1 MVLEKTLESPL
12 DCKEVQPVHP
22 KGDQSWLF
30 IGRTDIEAETPIFW
44 PPDAKSWLTG
54 KDCDAGK
61 DWVRRRRGW
70 QRMRWLDGITD
81 SMDMGLGGLWELVM
95 DRGGLACY
103 GSWGRK
109 ELDTTE
115 QLNWTDVRGVY
126 NSDDTY
132 CKISAE
138 LKPSLWK
145 ICTISSAIRLCL
157 IFLYCRVSIFQ
168 QYWRKNEEKLQKVIR
183 NRNYVTGKWA

>member
-1 MVLEKTLESPL
+1 MLEKTLESPL
-12 DCKEVQPVHP
+12 DCREVQPVHP

-44 PPDAKSWLTG
+44 PPDVKSWLTG
-54 KDCDAGK
+54 KDCDVGK

-81 SMDMGLGGLWELVM
+81 SMDMGLSGLRELVM
-95 DRGGLACY
+95 DRGGLACC

-109 ELDTTE
+109 ESDTTE
-115 QLNWTDVRGVY
+115 QLNWTDMRGVY

-157 IFLYCRVSIFQ
+157 IFLYCRVYIFQ

-183 NRNYVTGKWA
+183 NRHCFGKWA

>member
-1 MVLEKTLESPL
+1 MDWCWSWNSSTLATWCEQLTYLKRPWWG
-12 DCKEVQPVHP
+12 K
-22 KGDQSWLF
+22 
-30 IGRTDIEAETPIFW
+30 IE
-44 PPDAKSWLTG
+44 G
-54 KDCDAGK
+54 
-61 DWVRRRRGW
+61 RRRIRW